1 MAGMANSVSRTAGSS
16 RRRKPTKVR
25 ASRKDSDDSGLSWWL
40 NPVVKDPWGRWPAGQ
55 EPIRELE
62 ILHVNG
68 SDSSTLL
75 LRSATVTV
83 ESSVLP
89 DARFNPDREHYD
101 VWDLRFRGRWNAVW
115 RGNRLAEL
123 SLDCFSKEWAEVV
136 RLVFDPDEP
145 VELLAAYNVS
155 SMPMN
160 GLRIKAQD
168 MVTVRGDGSV
178 MGHEVSARDLRLAI
192 QIAARCPGVCEHT
205 AWLESQINNPT
216 QLTSQKALDLM
227 AEMNEAAETTAKES
241 APGARLAMD
250 LSALQGIAAMHGGE
264 SEAPPFSDIEP
275 ASATL
280 DTYTMIGAPGLRDL
294 AKADLV
300 RVPPEIVSAMS
311 ANVTFPDAIAAIRAA
326 SSARLP
332 LWLDFTNDDGQP
344 QWRKH
349 PSGSDQ
355 PLYGVLITDF
365 EDEEDTGVPNVRVVI
380 PVGRKA
386 GLVKRPLPLCAL
398 AVGPDDGW
406 RYPLLDNQIG
416 LLSAHRGGV
425 TVRHVRGYDW
435 DLIGAEPE
443 ITSAE
448 IRAEIAGY
456 VARCTEWTLAR
467 VGAVLGALADGVLLL
482 ERATGSRTY
491 RLIRAPAPK
500 IHARTNMGPDGR
512 VLVSRLREL
521 GSVKRIAEAEGTDV
535 TAVRLALEKIGI
547 DPDQVRRD
555 ETIQRFRR
563 TGSIE
568 AVVSEMHIHRGDVER
583 FLLEAGI
590 DWLDTPVPH
599 DVTDKDVLAAITA
612 YREEGTL
619 EGAGNRLGVSGETI
633 RRRLAQ
639 AGLGTSDVATEKERK
654 ATHDAVEAWRAASH
668 SLAGAARQL
677 GIDPRTVKERLRQA
691 GVSAAAA
698 STSAER
704 AAEACQLHEIVGSPD
719 TVAVLMGIS
728 VSSVRRYIEDRG
740 EMGSSRRVGRP
751 SLSNGE
757 LDQVEIA
764 YAEHGSI
771 RAAARSLGMSPGGF
785 SHRLKL
791 ARAREGQAIQQKGSA
806 AAVVK
811 VKTGRGETRVR

>member
-1 MAGMANSVSRTAGSS
+1 MANSASRTTGSA
-16 RRRKPTKVR
+16 RQRKPTKVQ

-40 NPVVKDPWGRWPAGQ
+40 NPVVEDPWGRWPAGQ

-62 ILHVNG
+62 IFHVHG
-68 SDSSTLL
+68 SDSSTLI

-83 ESSVLP
+83 ESGVLP
-89 DARFNPDREHYD
+89 DSRYKPDGKRYD

-115 RGNRLAEL
+115 RGNRLVEL
-123 SLDCFSKEWAEVV
+123 SLDCFSKEWAEVI
-136 RLVFDPDEP
+136 RLIFDPDEP

-160 GLRIKAQD
+160 GLTIKAED
-168 MVTVRGDGSV
+168 MLTVRGDGSI
-178 MGHEVSARDLRLAI
+178 MGHQVSARDLRLAI
-192 QIAARCPGVCEHT
+192 QVAARCPGVCEHT
-205 AWLESQINNPT
+205 AWLESEINNPT
-216 QLTSQKALDLM
+216 PLTSQKALNLM
-227 AEMNEAAETTAKES
+227 AEMNEAAEAIAGES

-264 SEAPPFSDIEP
+264 SEVVPFSSIEP
-275 ASATL
+275 ASATF
-280 DTYTMIGAPGLRDL
+280 DSYTMIGAPGLGDL

-300 RVPPEIVSAMS
+300 RIQQDIVSAMA
-311 ANVTFPDAIAAIRAA
+311 ANVTFPDAITAIRAA

-332 LWLDFTNDDGQP
+332 LWLDFTDDDGQP

-355 PLYGVLITDF
+355 PLYGVLITDY
-365 EDEEDTGVPNVRVVI
+365 EDEPDTGALSVRVVI

-398 AVGPDDGW
+398 AVGPDDEW
-406 RYPLLDNQIG
+406 RYPLLDDQIG

-425 TVRHVRGYDW
+425 TVRHVRGEDW
-435 DLIGAEPE
+435 GLTGAEPE
-443 ITSAE
+443 ITSTE

-467 VGAVLGALADGVLLL
+467 VGAVLSALEDGVLVL
-482 ERATGSRTY
+482 ERAPGSRTY

-500 IHARTNMGPDGR
+500 IHARANKGRDGR

-521 GSVKRIAEAEGTDV
+521 GSVKRIAEAEGADV
-535 TAVRLALEKIGI
+535 TDVRLALEKLGV

-568 AVVSEMHIHRGDVER
+568 AVVGEMHIHRGDVER

-612 YREEGTL
+612 YRKEGTL

-639 AGLGTSDVATEKERK
+639 AGLGTSGVMTERERE
-654 ATHDAVEAWRAASH
+654 AADDAVEAWKAAGH

-698 STSAER
+698 STSAAR
-704 AAEACQLHEIVGSPD
+704 ATEASQLHEIVGSPD
-719 TVAVLMGIS
+719 AVAVLMGIS
-728 VSSVRRYIEDRG
+728 VSSVRRYLEDG
-740 EMGSSRRVGRP
+740 KTGSARRVGRP

-757 LDQVEIA
+757 LDQVELA

-791 ARAREGQAIQQKGSA
+791 ARARGGQATQQKGSA

-811 VKTGRGETRVR
+811 VKTRRGEARVR